1 MQINTAK
8 SLKEFYSMIVIE
20 QKPLDALYKDALQ
33 SFPDECCGFF
43 FGKEVDEERMITDV
57 LMVNNS
63 KEGDKKRRF
72 EISPKDYLNAE
83 KFAVGSGLQLLGVY
97 HSHPNHPAV
106 PSEHDRIAAQPF
118 FSYIIISVK
127 ENKIADL
134 RSWQLDDHF
143 QYKEETIEN
152 QLSINQNK

>member
-1 MQINTAK
+1 
-8 SLKEFYSMIVIE
+8 
-20 QKPLDALYKDALQ
+20 
-33 SFPDECCGFF
+33 
-43 FGKEVDEERMITDV
+43 
-57 LMVNNS
+57 
-63 KEGDKKRRF
+63 
-72 EISPKDYLNAE
+72 LNAE
-83 KFAVGSGLQLLGVY
+83 KFADGSGLQLLGVY

-143 QYKEETIEN
+143 QFKEETIEN